1 MICSELIKILE
12 KKAPLYLA
20 ESWDNPGLLVGRR
33 NKEIKTVLTALDVT
47 DDVIK
52 EAIDIKADIIV
63 THHPLIFGS
72 IKSVS
77 DSTPEGRKIL
87 ALAENGICAY
97 AMHTNLDT
105 AFGGTNDTLAQII
118 GLKDIEPLAVS
129 CQQDEMPNGL
139 GRFGSL
145 SNSMKFYDFAKLVKE
160 KLNLNCLTVVGN
172 KEKDIYKVGLFTG
185 AGFEFIEE
193 AKANGCDCYITSD
206 VKFHEA
212 QKALNMD
219 MCLIDATHY
228 GTENIIVPVLRDY
241 IQDEANKAGYEITV
255 KASKVNGQVFDYI
268 K

>member
-1 MICSELIKILE
+1 MICSDLIKILE

-20 ESWDNPGLLVGRR
+20 EKWDNPGLLVGYR

-52 EAIDIKADIIV
+52 EAININADIIV
-63 THHPLIFGS
+63 THHPLIFGA

-87 ALAENGICAY
+87 ALAENGICSY

-105 AFGGTNDTLAQII
+105 AFGGTNDTLAEII
-118 GLKDIEPLAVS
+118 GLKDIQVLAVS
-129 CQQDEMPNGL
+129 CQQNEMPNGL
-139 GRFGSL
+139 GRFGCL
-145 SNSMKFYDFAKLVKE
+145 PESMSFYDFAKMLKE
-160 KLNLNCLTVVGN
+160 KLNLNCLTIVGS
-172 KEKDIYKVGLFTG
+172 KEKTVSKVGLCTG
-185 AGFEFIEE
+185 AGFEFIDE
-193 AKANGCDCYITSD
+193 AKVNGCDCYITSD

-228 GTENIIVPVLRDY
+228 GTENIIVPVLKKF
-241 IQDEANKAGYEITV
+241 IEDEAIKAGFEITV
-255 KASKVNGQVFDYI
+255 KASQVNGQVFGYI